1 MANWTALQQM
11 KPFLQENWEKSG
23 FTDATLIQKQTVPLI
38 LAGKDVI
45 AESPTGTGKTLAYII
60 PILERLNEDKKDIQA
75 VILVPSRELAMQIL
89 DEVRKFTKGTE
100 IVSYS
105 FIGGANLKKQ
115 VEKLKSRPQIVIGTT
130 GRMYELIK
138 MKKMK
143 MHEVRTVVI
152 DEADRLLSQEHLAE
166 VKNIIHS
173 TLRDRQLLV
182 FSATITK
189 ETEEIARDL
198 MNHPEMIRIQT
209 QPNDA
214 TIQHLYLTCEQREKI
229 DLLRK
234 IMHTNPGRTI
244 AFFKNT
250 VKVEEAAE
258 KLTYHGLKLAV
269 LTSEGNK
276 MERKTALTQFRSGAA
291 PLLLTTDVAARGL
304 DIPDIATVIHVDF
317 PSTEGQYLHRSGRTG
332 RMGKTGTVIS
342 LVNAREESFLK
353 KMSKELNVK
362 ISRKEL
368 YKGKMV
374 DVKKNPHK

>member
-23 FTDATLIQKQTVPLI
+23 FTEATLIQKQTVPLI
-38 LAGKDVI
+38 SAGQDVI

-100 IVSYS
+100 IVSAS

-115 VEKLKSRPQIVIGTT
+115 VESLKNRPQIVIGTT

-276 MERKTALTQFRSGAA
+276 MERKTALTQFRSGAT

>member
-23 FTDATLIQKQTVPLI
+23 FTEATLIQKQTVPLI

-105 FIGGANLKKQ
+105 FIGGANIKKQ
-115 VEKLKSRPQIVIGTT
+115 VESLKNRPQIVIGTT

-250 VKVEEAAE
+250 DKVEEAAE

-276 MERKTALTQFRSGAA
+276 MERKTALTQFRSGAT

>member
-1 MANWTALQQM
+1 
-11 KPFLQENWEKSG
+11 
-23 FTDATLIQKQTVPLI
+23 
-38 LAGKDVI
+38 
-45 AESPTGTGKTLAYII
+45 
-60 PILERLNEDKKDIQA
+60 
-75 VILVPSRELAMQIL
+75 
-89 DEVRKFTKGTE
+89 
-100 IVSYS
+100 
-105 FIGGANLKKQ
+105 
-115 VEKLKSRPQIVIGTT
+115 
-130 GRMYELIK
+130 

-143 MHEVRTVVI
+143 MHEVRTVVV
-152 DEADRLLSQEHLAE
+152 DEADRLLSREHLVE

-189 ETEEIARDL
+189 ETEEIAREL
-198 MNHPEMIRIQT
+198 MNHPEIIRIQT
-209 QPNDA
+209 QPSDA
-214 TIQHLYLTCEQREKI
+214 TIQHQYIACEQREKI

-234 IMHTNPGRTI
+234 IMYTNPGRTI

-374 DVKKNPHK
+374 DVKKNLHK